1 MVKKKENPFVVGKQ
15 CLLNVEIMG
24 VVPGAEMEDYINIRK
39 IS

>member
-1 MVKKKENPFVVGKQ
+1 MVKKKENHSMVGKQ

-24 VVPGAEMEDYINIRK
+24 VAPGVETEDYTNIRK